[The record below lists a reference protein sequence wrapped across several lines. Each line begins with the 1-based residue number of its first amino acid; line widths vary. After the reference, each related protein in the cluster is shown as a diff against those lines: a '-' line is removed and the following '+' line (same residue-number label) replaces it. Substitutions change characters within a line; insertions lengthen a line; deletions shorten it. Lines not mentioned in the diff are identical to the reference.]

1 MLHDQTNEIKNRHKQ
16 RHETYEIEHE
26 LKARRAQGG
35 KGPLSQ
41 SISVQNISR
50 NHPPKT
56 TPRDEKEGTRER
68 EGEQGDGARRRSGRL
83 GLAVWCQRRERGD
96 GGIYGSHAEVQNT
109 PRLKLETKMPVGAKP
124 EIFT

>member
-50 NHPPKT
+50 NPPPKT
-56 TPRDEKEGTRER
+56 TPRDEKERTREEESR
-68 EGEQGDGARRRSGRL
+68 EMAPGEEVGGLVWLSGARGEK
-83 GLAVWCQRRERGD
+83 GVVGVFMVPTQRFKIPLD
-96 GGIYGSHAEVQNT
+96 SN
-109 PRLKLETKMPVGAKP
+109 
-124 EIFT
+124 